1 MEQQERAMD
10 SINFK
15 LSWRKVCCNEKG
27 PGRKALAVFSTVATV
42 FSDME
47 PEDGTTRVLQQ
58 I

>member
-1 MEQQERAMD
+1 MLQ
-10 SINFK
+10 
-15 LSWRKVCCNEKG
+15 RKG
-27 PGRKALAVFSTVATV
+27 AGRKAFKLATVATV